1 MDGDNIEVV
10 SSKDIDDG
18 VDVDGS
24 ILKVQVDSR
33 SSKTPAEIKLSGLS
47 MYMDRSL
54 AAGDYKLRVFGSN
67 GNEFFMNNYDKDGDD
82 KANRFETA
90 KVVVMNDFV
99 KIVTAGRDQDDSTFT
114 TSIVVPV
121 GSTTI
126 QAGTK
131 TINLAEME
139 GGACPA
145 AYINND
151 GYTMLPVRAVTEALN
166 GIAVVRW
173 DDATKTCTVSF
184 GQRVFSMTVGSKV
197 LNMNGVSTALNAAPE
212 IRDSR
217 VFLPLRDLGYALGLS
232 ENQISWDAATQTARL
247 N

>member
-1 MDGDNIEVV
+1 
-10 SSKDIDDG
+10 
-18 VDVDGS
+18 
-24 ILKVQVDSR
+24 
-33 SSKTPAEIKLSGLS
+33 
-47 MYMDRSL
+47 
-54 AAGDYKLRVFGSN
+54 
-67 GNEFFMNNYDKDGDD
+67 
-82 KANRFETA
+82 
-90 KVVVMNDFV
+90 
-99 KIVTAGRDQDDSTFT
+99 
-114 TSIVVPV
+114 
-121 GSTTI
+121 
-126 QAGTK
+126 
-131 TINLAEME
+131 
-139 GGACPA
+139 
-145 AYINND
+145 
-151 GYTMLPVRAVTEALN
+151 MLPVRAVTEALN